1 MVLILLQYLQLS
13 VTHNR
18 VGKSQAQAFAV
29 NYIYRFRLGERGKS
43 CVCCLNGRIFDVDA
57 TEADQN
63 ELLIYSVNLLITPG
77 YSVHR
82 NCSQRL

>member
-1 MVLILLQYLQLS
+1 MVLILLQYPQLS

-43 CVCCLNGRIFDVDA
+43 CVCCLNRKD
-57 TEADQN
+57 
-63 ELLIYSVNLLITPG
+63 L
-77 YSVHR
+77 
-82 NCSQRL
+82 